1 MTKPQASLKGVLFEI
16 GTEELPATNL
26 ADIFES
32 VAPGGVNPLA
42 EKLAK
47 ILTEKRIAFGECR
60 VWATPRRLVF
70 HATSVAPAQAAKDVL
85 TRLLPKEE
93 SFGPDG
99 QPTEKLLMIL
109 KHRAADPKDVELGEQ
124 NKREYSFLRK
134 AEPAA
139 KTAAVLPEIFETL
152 IKSLGFPKN
161 MKWDDSGL
169 TFPRP
174 VRSCLCLYGDKLV
187 PVKAGLT
194 RSKGDIVIFAGA
206 KRTRIKVGSVEAYF
220 RTLEKAGV
228 ILDPALRKTKIREA
242 LEKLAQSLQVKL
254 YDDPF
259 LLNEVNFLVEHPSV
273 LSAPFGEEFLKLPL
287 EVLTVSMARKQRIF
301 GVLDSKGIVQPRFL
315 AVLDGQKS
323 EKAKKGISKNIE
335 NILHAKLQDSLFFFR
350 EDVKVPLEKKRA
362 ELKTIVF
369 LKGAGTMLE
378 KSDRLVALSRKLK
391 SVFALGEHDQ
401 EVLERAADLCKADL
415 LSQMVGE
422 FPELQGI
429 IGKYYAVENGEA
441 EGVALA
447 IGEQY
452 LPRTVADRLPQT
464 SAGSVLSL
472 LDKTDLIA
480 ACFGLGMEPSS
491 SLDPYGL
498 RRSAVAVMKITIDK
512 KLDYSLRTV
521 ITEVTAQLGSFVQ
534 EKVAPALSGKLE
546 AFFRDRFKA
555 LLSERGYS
563 EELVEAAMAAS
574 FERPTETFQRVEALA
589 RIVSDESF
597 THTWKVIERTTNIL
611 KGNKETLPEKPD
623 SAVFTEALE
632 GEVFARYE
640 ASHQAVRE
648 AIRAR
653 DFRRATNLYA
663 EAFFAILEQFFEKVF
678 VNAEDLNV
686 RKNRLSLLRAVRD
699 LYAHEVADL
708 SKIRLTK

>member
-1 MTKPQASLKGVLFEI
+1 MTKPQGPPKDVLFEI

-42 EKLAK
+42 DKLAK
-47 ILTEKRIAFGECR
+47 ILTEKRIALAECR

-70 HATSVAPAQAAKDVL
+70 HAKSVAPAQAAKDVL

-99 QPTEKLLMIL
+99 KPTEKLLMIL

-139 KTAAVLPEIFETL
+139 KTAAVLPGIFESL
-152 IKSLGFPKN
+152 VKSLGFPKN

-169 TFPRP
+169 YFPRP

-187 PVKAGLT
+187 PVKAGHT
-194 RSKGDIVIFAGA
+194 RSKGDIVIFSGA
-206 KRTRIKVGSVEAYF
+206 KRARVKVGSVDAYF
-220 RTLEKAGV
+220 RALEKAG
-228 ILDPALRKTKIREA
+228 ILLDPAVRKTKIREA

-259 LLNEVNFLVEHPSV
+259 LLNEVNFLVERPTV

-301 GVLDSKGIVQPRFL
+301 GVLDAKGAVQPRFL

-350 EDVKVPLEKKRA
+350 EDVKIPLEKKRA
-362 ELKTIVF
+362 ELKTLVF
-369 LKGAGTMLE
+369 LKGAGTMFE
-378 KSDRLVALSRKLK
+378 KSDRLAALSRKLK
-391 SVFALGEHDQ
+391 NVFELPEHDQ
-401 EVLERAADLCKADL
+401 QVLERAADLCKADL

-429 IGKYYAVENGEA
+429 IGKYYAIENGET
-441 EGVALA
+441 ESVALA

-452 LPRTVADRLPQT
+452 LPRTASDKLPQT
-464 SAGSVLSL
+464 KAGSVLSL

-498 RRSAVAVMKITIDK
+498 RRSAVAVMKITLDK
-512 KLDYSLRTV
+512 KLDYSLKTV
-521 ITEVTAQLGSFVQ
+521 VAEVTAGLGPFVQ
-534 EKVAPALSGKLE
+534 EKNAAALGGKLE
-546 AFFRDRFKA
+546 AFFKDRFKA
-555 LLSERGYS
+555 LLAERGHS
-563 EELVEAAMAAS
+563 EELVEAVMAAG
-574 FERPTETFQRVEALA
+574 FERPYETFQRVEAMA
-589 RIVSDESF
+589 HVVPDESF
-597 THTWKVIERTTNIL
+597 TQTWKVIERTTNIL
-611 KGNKETLPEKPD
+611 KGNKEALPERPD
-623 SAVFTEALE
+623 PAVFAEELE
-632 GEVFARYE
+632 RQVFARYE
-640 ASHQAVRE
+640 ASHEAIRE

-653 DFRRATNLYA
+653 DFRRATSLYA

-699 LYAHEVADL
+699 LYAREVADL
-708 SKIRLTK
+708 SKIRLK